1 MGLNIFL
8 IEGHPGIYPSIP
20 KASYSIFVCLPESSV
35 ASSAGDRD
43 GLEQRIWVRYTL
55 AVTLR
60 PSMQDGADSDKAI
73 EHLALDE
80 VERSAIS
87 HN

>member
-43 GLEQRIWVRYTL
+43 GLEQRI
-55 AVTLR
+55 
-60 PSMQDGADSDKAI
+60 
-73 EHLALDE
+73 
-80 VERSAIS
+80 
-87 HN
+87 